1 MLFLCPFLLKRMRH
15 PCCTPVLDTNNDAP
29 DWRSGVPEVEQE
41 TWPAEQC
48 AEVDFTREVASAGGE
63 EGAEALRVCLAVG
76 RALNDRLLA
85 CVQEAA
91 SPTVRRRSAPTARFC
106 PVHSW

>member
-1 MLFLCPFLLKRMRH
+1 MLQEMIEMLL
-15 PCCTPVLDTNNDAP
+15 
-29 DWRSGVPEVEQE
+29 
-41 TWPAEQC
+41 EQC

-91 SPTVRRRSAPTARFC
+91 SPTVCRRSAPTARFC

>member
-1 MLFLCPFLLKRMRH
+1 MLQEMIEMLL
-15 PCCTPVLDTNNDAP
+15 
-29 DWRSGVPEVEQE
+29 
-41 TWPAEQC
+41 EQC

-63 EGAEALRVCLAVG
+63 EGAEALRVTLAVG

-91 SPTVRRRSAPTARFC
+91 SPTVRRSAPAARFC
-106 PVHSW
+106 PVCIRGDGNACAAHCYGPERLGTTARAARGR